1 METTETGKSEQPNE
15 TAETD
20 AAVVVLPTE
29 PISNSSEPTRRFK
42 CPHCVKAFKFKH
54 HLKEHERIH
63 SGEKPFQC
71 PHCLKRFSH
80 SGSFSSHMN
89 RDKCSTIVPANTN
102 TTTTTTTTTTNNNNN
117 SFALLANHAT
127 NADIL
132 TVMQQQQQQSSQA
145 MNHLQNED
153 EMIFPYRLLLER
165 IHTQQENIMM
175 QQDNNNLQLG
185 MVNQAQRQQHDNHE
199 QQQLSNE
206 NPTSSSSSS
215 SSTNGLLLSSRSAKE
230 RPSRNRNYLSEEQVA
245 VLNNHYRNKPFPSK
259 AELAALAA
267 HLGIGKRVVQVWF
280 QNTRAKERRSSR
292 AAAATAAAAT
302 AATAAAAAAATLST
316 AVATPAA
323 PTAAVPLI
331 NPFLSW
337 TNTAN
342 GFVPPATMLPML
354 FSPFSYIWLN
364 AAAAAAV
371 AASAAEAMGSTPR
384 PNADT
389 NPQPETT
396 PVADEQ
402 PLDLS
407 LRAQRTTTPLLA
419 DQTKQTNHHHQNH
432 QQQQPE
438 VTTTTND
445 DKEASNLLAFV
456 QREGQRI
463 TQTMQQARLVPS
475 YGCELVSP
483 TETRSVPAT
492 PEMSPSGSGSSAAT
506 TPLWTNVSMAS
517 LYGKRSPA
525 PKRTLA
531 DVVNELN
538 ESSLKRRRSWKEH
551 KVQDEGLYACDQCD
565 KMFGK
570 QSSLA
575 RHKYEHSGQRPYKC
589 DVCEKAFK
597 HKHHLTE
604 HKRLHSGEK
613 PFQCNKCLKRFSHSG
628 SYSQHMNH
636 RYSYCAPYRE

>member
-1 METTETGKSEQPNE
+1 SWSKQTVGWSVSFKERQILAALKLFVLSQACKVWPLSSLADKRYNRVAESPRSTRKFPSLKSLPSKTKVPTNICQSKAMETTETGKSEQPNE

-102 TTTTTTTTTTNNNNN
+102 TTTTTNNN

-185 MVNQAQRQQHDNHE
+185 MVNQAQRQQQDNHE
-199 QQQLSNE
+199 QQQL
-206 NPTSSSSSS
+206 T
-215 SSTNGLLLSSRSAKE
+215 KE

-267 HLGIGKRVVQVWF
+267 HLGIGKRVVQVC
-280 QNTRAKERRSSR
+280 
-292 AAAATAAAAT
+292 
-302 AATAAAAAAATLST
+302 
-316 AVATPAA
+316 
-323 PTAAVPLI
+323 
-331 NPFLSW
+331 W

-342 GFVPPATMLPML
+342 GLVPPATMLPML

-407 LRAQRTTTPLLA
+407 LQ
-419 DQTKQTNHHHQNH
+419 
-432 QQQQPE
+432 